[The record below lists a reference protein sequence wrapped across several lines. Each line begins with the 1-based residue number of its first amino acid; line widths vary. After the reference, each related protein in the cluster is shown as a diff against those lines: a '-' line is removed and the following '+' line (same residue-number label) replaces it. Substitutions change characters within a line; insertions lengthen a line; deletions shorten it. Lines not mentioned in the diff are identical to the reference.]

1 MISAIKLL
9 YVMTSILMNLQQNF
23 LVMKITI
30 VYFMK
35 ILTTKEKNKM
45 SEPKSKSVNI
55 YDGLCNFIESF
66 HYIQTVDLY
75 DGDDELIYS
84 TKDLREFII
93 SFGVDFLS
101 MNTLR
106 KIEYDEDIYHVKLYA
121 VEKIGHDIMNYFNKI
136 AS

>member
-1 MISAIKLL
+1 MVYVILL
-9 YVMTSILMNLQQNF
+9 NLF
-23 LVMKITI
+23 TI
-30 VYFMK
+30 YK
-35 ILTTKEKNKM
+35 
-45 SEPKSKSVNI
+45 P
-55 YDGLCNFIESF
+55 
-66 HYIQTVDLY
+66 
-75 DGDDELIYS
+75 LIYMMEMMNCS
-84 TKDLREFII
+84 AKELREFII

>member
-1 MISAIKLL
+1 
-9 YVMTSILMNLQQNF
+9 
-23 LVMKITI
+23 
-30 VYFMK
+30 
-35 ILTTKEKNKM
+35 M
-45 SEPKSKSVNI
+45 SESKSKSVNI

-75 DGDDELIYS
+75 DGDDELIWS
-84 TKDLREFII
+84 DKELREFII

-136 AS
+136 ASWWN

>member
-1 MISAIKLL
+1 
-9 YVMTSILMNLQQNF
+9 
-23 LVMKITI
+23 
-30 VYFMK
+30 
-35 ILTTKEKNKM
+35 M

-75 DGDDELIYS
+75 D
-84 TKDLREFII
+84 
-93 SFGVDFLS
+93 
-101 MNTLR
+101 
-106 KIEYDEDIYHVKLYA
+106 EDIYHVKLYA